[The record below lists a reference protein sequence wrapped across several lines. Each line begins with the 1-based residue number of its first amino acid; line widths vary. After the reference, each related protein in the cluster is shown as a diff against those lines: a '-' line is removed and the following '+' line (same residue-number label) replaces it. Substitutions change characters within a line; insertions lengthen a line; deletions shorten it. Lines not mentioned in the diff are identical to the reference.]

1 MAMKKSSTEFITES
15 WYKGAWWLYFLLPLA
30 WLYHL
35 LISLR
40 RLLYTLNISKSYRP
54 SIPVIVVGNITLGG
68 TGKSPLVA
76 YLVESLRQKGY
87 HPGVVSR
94 GYGSSIGKEE
104 VKEVLSSSLVSEV
117 GDEPLMLKRRVN
129 CPVFVSPSR
138 INAVQAL
145 EKTGCDIVISDDG
158 LQHYAL
164 ERDVEI
170 CVFDGKRKWGN
181 ACLLPVGPLREPK
194 SRLKSVNYIVVNGGF
209 VDGDSWQHNNLLQ
222 SAYRMELQPDDLRSV
237 NGKDVSLVSDFQS
250 KEVNAVAA
258 IGNPER
264 FFKVLEGN
272 GIKVVRHAF
281 NDHHAYQLSDLRF
294 PNSLP
299 IIMTEKDAVK
309 CRQFNLQNAWYLPV
323 SAQLNSDLAGNVIK
337 QLKLENRI

>member
-1 MAMKKSSTEFITES
+1 MKKSSAEFITES

-35 LISLR
+35 LIAIR
-40 RLLYTLNISKSYRP
+40 KLLYTLNISESYQA

-104 VKEVLSSSLVSEV
+104 VREVLSSSQVSEV
-117 GDEPLMLKRRVN
+117 GDEPLMLKRRVD

-138 INAVQAL
+138 KNAVRAL
-145 EKTGCDIVISDDG
+145 EKKGCDIVISDDG

-164 ERDVEI
+164 ERDIEI
-170 CVFDGKRKWGN
+170 CVFDGKRMWGN
-181 ACLLPVGPLREPK
+181 ACLLPVGPLREPR
-194 SRLKSVNYIVVNGGF
+194 SRLKSVNFIVVNGGGG
-209 VDGDSWQHNNLLQ
+209 GDSWQRNASFQ
-222 SAYRMELQPDDLRSV
+222 SVYCMDLEPGNLRSI
-237 NGKDVSLVSDFQS
+237 NGDEVRFVSDFQF
-250 KEVNAVAA
+250 KKVNAVAA

-264 FFKVLEGN
+264 FFQVLEGN
-272 GIKVVRHAF
+272 NIKVLRHAF
-281 NDHHAYQLSDLRF
+281 NDHHAYQTSDLQF
-294 PNSLP
+294 QNSLP

-323 SAQLNSDLAGNVIK
+323 SAQLNRDLAENIIE
-337 QLKLENRI
+337 QLKLDKRI